1 MYRIIFCCLTH
12 NTFFHENKTMKN
24 SDLCET
30 QTLNYRCTG
39 KHKVF
44 FQFLD
49 ILRQTTMYPNSEN
62 EQINFLGF
70 DDNEIY
76 CWWTH
81 THSDWIWPKRKTHG
95 ENLQLQPKTIIT
107 QRAGK

>member
-1 MYRIIFCCLTH
+1 
-12 NTFFHENKTMKN
+12 MKN

-62 EQINFLGF
+62 EQINFLIVYVYPSY
-70 DDNEIY
+70 DIK
-76 CWWTH
+76 
-81 THSDWIWPKRKTHG
+81 I
-95 ENLQLQPKTIIT
+95 
-107 QRAGK
+107 GKSYL